1 MSAADIGVMGQIAD
15 EAQEHVIDEN
25 RRRERHIGQVRAA
38 ARALVPVAILDIV
51 LILCACGRQ
60 SISPSIAGANVGVG

>member
-1 MSAADIGVMGQIAD
+1 MGAADIGVMGQIAD

-38 ARALVPVAILDIV
+38 AFVRVVGHED
-51 LILCACGRQ
+51 
-60 SISPSIAGANVGVG
+60 IAGRDLGNRIFGQ

>member
-1 MSAADIGVMGQIAD
+1 MGQIAD

-38 ARALVPVAILDIV
+38 AFVGVVGHED
-51 LILCACGRQ
+51 
-60 SISPSIAGANVGVG
+60 IAGHNLGNRIFGQ